1 MFRCG
6 PAASAFQ
13 YKEFIWMEQRF
24 LTVTALTKYIKRK
37 FDADPHLQDVYVK
50 GEISNYKQH
59 SSGHMYFT
67 LKDEKARILAVM
79 FSSANKKLKYSP
91 ENGMKVLIRGSV
103 TVFESSGQYQI
114 YVKEMQPDG
123 IGDLYLAY
131 EQLKERL
138 AKEGYFAAEHKKSLP
153 KFPNTVGVVTSPTG
167 AAIRDILTTIKRRYP
182 IAKVLIFPAL
192 VQGEQAAPSI
202 VSAIKQA
209 NDKVNQVDVLIIGR
223 GGGSIEEL
231 WAFNEEIV
239 ARAIY
244 ESRVPIISAVG
255 HETDFTIADF
265 VADLRAPTPTGA
277 AELAVPHVD
286 EWVERVLTRQ
296 TRLIRAIKEK
306 LSFQTGK
313 LERIEKSYAFR
324 YPQRLYEQKLE
335 QLDKKTEQLV
345 YNSQKLFAVKSTQ
358 LEQLEKRLARNHP
371 DARLAEA
378 AIYYEKSMKSLTKA
392 MKSILVKKEADFSNL
407 VSTLEALSPLKIMD
421 RGYSLVYSDDGE
433 LLKSAKQVKIN
444 ETVRIKLSD
453 GTLMCSVTDKEE

>member
-1 MFRCG
+1 
-6 PAASAFQ
+6 
-13 YKEFIWMEQRF
+13 MEQRF

-79 FSSANKKLKYSP
+79 FSGANRKLKYSP
-91 ENGMKVLIRGSV
+91 ENGMKVLIRGNV
-103 TVFESSGQYQI
+103 TVFESGGQYQI

-123 IGDLYLAY
+123 IGDLYLAF
-131 EQLKERL
+131 EQLKEKL
-138 AKEGYFAAEHKKSLP
+138 AKEGLFAQEHKQSLP

-167 AAIRDILTTIKRRYP
+167 AAIRDIITTIKRRYP

-192 VQGEQAAPSI
+192 VQGEQAATSI

-209 NDKVNQVDVLIIGR
+209 NDKENQVDVLIIGR

-231 WAFNEEIV
+231 WAFNEEEV

-244 ESRVPIISAVG
+244 DSKVPIISAVG

-306 LSFQTGK
+306 LSRQSSR

-335 QLDKKTEQLV
+335 QLDKRTEELV
-345 YNSQKLFAVKSTQ
+345 YNSQKLFSVKSAQ
-358 LEQLEKRLARNHP
+358 LEQVDRRLTRNHP
-371 DARLAEA
+371 DAKLQEA
-378 AIYYEKSMKSLTKA
+378 TIQYEKSIKSLTKA
-392 MKSILVKKEADFSNL
+392 MTSILSKKEADFSNL
-407 VSTLEALSPLKIMD
+407 VSTLEALSPLRIMD
-421 RGYSLVYSDDGE
+421 RGYSLAYSDDGK
-433 LLKSAKQVKIN
+433 LLKSTKQVQIN

-453 GTLMCSVTDKEE
+453 GTLTCSVTDKEE